1 LVKKEVFW
9 SRCVEACYSANHLRR
24 RALIF
29 FVAASTLKKNIKI
42 GFQDLSD
49 SIVME
54 ITSVI
59 EMN

>member
-1 LVKKEVFW
+1 VFW
-9 SRCVEACYSANHLRR
+9 SRCVEACYRANHPRR
-24 RALIF
+24 RALF
-29 FVAASTLKKNIKI
+29 NLLAVSTLKKNIKI

-54 ITSVI
+54 ITSVT